1 MCNQTGSAWV
11 SRVSGT
17 FGTLLG
23 LVAMLGSAGCPGII
37 DPGSG
42 DPLTDGNKD
51 LTATSP
57 LGKTF
62 GEPNDDFD
70 DAMVAVFDRFDAAH
84 LQGSISTY
92 GDIDVFLLGELTEGD
107 RVVVDLLTS
116 GSLLDAAVVLFDGEE
131 RLAYEND
138 DRGGVG
144 SRQLD
149 AYFDFVIRRASDSY
163 YLAVSHSPFAGDI
176 SFTGNYTIEVER
188 GSGYTVPQPVVQNLV
203 LDFDGGTV
211 SSPILGPF
219 ELDVFDAG
227 DISPAYEGLTDIVKD
242 AVVDTV
248 LQNFERFG
256 VTVYTTDG
264 PVPADPES
272 YSTVYFG
279 GFSLNSFGI
288 AEAVDLY
295 NADVCDDAIIFT
307 ESFSPAVFT
316 RLPDALEL
324 GVAIGNIAAHEA
336 GHLLGLNHVDDDLA
350 IMDAASPADAFLR
363 DQEFMNAPL
372 HSDIMTL
379 GTQDAALL
387 LWETVGP
394 AESGP

>member
-1 MCNQTGSAWV
+1 M
-11 SRVSGT
+11 
-17 FGTLLG
+17 LLG
-23 LVAMLGSAGCPGII
+23 LAVTLGSAGCPGII

-42 DPLTDGNKD
+42 DYLTDGNKD
-51 LTATSP
+51 LTVTSP

-62 GEPNDDFD
+62 GEPNDDFA
-70 DAMVAVFDRFDAAH
+70 DAMVAVFDRFNAAH
-84 LQGSISTY
+84 LQGSVSTY
-92 GDIDVFLLGELTEGD
+92 GDIDVFRLGELAEGD

-116 GSLLDAAVVLFDGEE
+116 GSALDAAVVLFDAEE

-163 YLAVSHSPFAGDI
+163 YLAVSHSPFAGGM
-176 SFTGNYTIEVER
+176 SYTGNYTIEVER
-188 GSGYTVPQPVVQNLV
+188 DSGHVVPSSSAQTLV
-203 LDFDGGTV
+203 LDFDGGMV
-211 SSPILGPF
+211 SSPVIGPL
-219 ELDVFDAG
+219 ELEAFDAG
-227 DISPAYEGLTDIVKD
+227 DISSIYEGLTDTVKD
-242 AVVDTV
+242 AVLETMR
-248 LQNFERFG
+248 QNFERFD
-256 VTVYTTDG
+256 VVIYTTDG
-264 PVPADPES
+264 PVPADPDS
-272 YSTVYFG
+272 YSTVHFG
-279 GFSLNSFGI
+279 GFSVNSFGI

-307 ESFSPAVFT
+307 ESFGPSVFT
-316 RLPDALEL
+316 WVPNAVEL

-350 IMDAASPADAFLR
+350 IMDAASPADAFLQ

-379 GTQDAALL
+379 GMQDAALL